1 MTPKGQVATATKLS
15 GTKDYCSTNPDSS
28 RKNLQAPKKLALF
41 FMSTTTS
48 QLLPTSLHQQHVD
61 LGGKMV
67 PFAGW
72 SMPVDYGSILN
83 EAKAVREGSGV
94 FDVSHM
100 ARFVFRGDNVA
111 TKLDY
116 ALGGCITDQPVGV
129 ARYTMLLQDDA
140 GILDD
145 LLTYR
150 LADDEFMLVVNASN
164 RERDWDLLAERLDG
178 VECSDLTEDGGG
190 ILALQGPES
199 LNVLRKLSGDDNFA
213 PAFLVLGEIET
224 DFGTLF
230 FARTGYTG
238 EHGYELFPSA
248 EQIVPLWM
256 SLMSLD
262 VTPVGLGSRD
272 ILRLEA
278 ALPLY
283 GHEIHESITPF
294 DASLRFGVR
303 GWKTRDFIG
312 GDALRALPEPD
323 KHLIGFTCE
332 KRIPREGYNVLCD
345 GEIVGTICSGAMSVV
360 LGKPIA
366 TAYVPKNVD
375 GDFSID
381 FRGKPH
387 AATCVDLPFV
397 PHRSR
402 D

>member
-1 MTPKGQVATATKLS
+1 
-15 GTKDYCSTNPDSS
+15 
-28 RKNLQAPKKLALF
+28 
-41 FMSTTTS
+41 MSTTTS
-48 QLLPTSLHQQHVD
+48 QLLSTPLHQQHID
-61 LGGKMV
+61 LGGKIV

-72 SMPVDYGSILN
+72 SMPVDYGSILS
-83 EAKAVREGSGV
+83 EAKAVREGAGV

-100 ARFVFRGDNVA
+100 ARFVFRGDDVA
-111 TKLDY
+111 EKLDY
-116 ALGGCITDQPVGV
+116 ALGGCVTDQAIGM

-150 LADDEFMLVVNASN
+150 LADDEFMLVVNAAN
-164 RERDWDLLAERLDG
+164 RERDWDLLTERLTDI
-178 VECSDLTEDGGG
+178 ECSDLTEDGGG

-199 LNVLRKLSGDDNFA
+199 LDVLRKLSGDENFA
-213 PAFLVLGEIET
+213 PDFLALGEIET

-248 EQIVPLWM
+248 EQIVPLWIA
-256 SLMSLD
+256 LMSLS

-283 GHEIHESITPF
+283 GHEIHEKITPF
-294 DASLRFGVR
+294 DAKLRFGVR

-312 GDALRALPEPD
+312 GDALRALPETD
-323 KHLIGFTCE
+323 VHLIGLSCE
-332 KRIPREGYNVLCD
+332 KRIPREGYNVMCD
-345 GEIVGTICSGAMSVV
+345 GEVVGTICSGAMSVV
-360 LGKPIA
+360 LDHPIA
-366 TAYVPKNVD
+366 TAYVPKNID
-375 GDFSID
+375 GEFSID
-381 FRGKPH
+381 FRGKPL
-387 AATCVDLPFV
+387 AANCVALPFV